1 VTSIQNCIANTQ
13 SKAGFVLGVSAIE
26 LGNGTIKGRHCET
39 FDYSGQLYEND
50 SIIEMGSMAEKTAKK
65 LERHGIITL
74 LDMRMMTTT
83 ESSEIL
89 GDKDFRVSDGQI
101 KEWQKA
107 AQQEN
112 EGSVPS
118 RVRKDHRKDEN
129 PYL

>member
-1 VTSIQNCIANTQ
+1 MGSGYKKSIR
-13 SKAGFVLGVSAIE
+13 LP
-26 LGNGTIKGRHCET
+26 
-39 FDYSGQLYEND
+39 GQLYEND

-129 PYL
+129 PYLLRYGRDAWVSAIRKCSALSRYRCVI